1 VLILDVNG
9 ADARE
14 VICGSSICA
23 ASVFVSWRS
32 RDRSLVLLSRAGKY
46 IADCRL
52 ANYKIWKFEIGDQP
66 LELRM
71 TDPIADMLTRI
82 RNAIAAKHS
91 RVDIPASK
99 LKLEIARI
107 LKEEGYIN
115 NFVIKG
121 EGLKRTVRIF
131 LRYDARGTSSIT
143 HLQRI
148 STPGRRVY
156 VGSSD
161 IPKVLGGY
169 GINIVST
176 SKGLMSGKTARRENI
191 GGELLAQ
198 IY

>member
-1 VLILDVNG
+1 
-9 ADARE
+9 
-14 VICGSSICA
+14 
-23 ASVFVSWRS
+23 
-32 RDRSLVLLSRAGKY
+32 
-46 IADCRL
+46 
-52 ANYKIWKFEIGDQP
+52 
-66 LELRM
+66 M

-143 HLQRI
+143 HLSAFRRRDAACTSAPARSRKCSVATVSISCRPQR
-148 STPGRRVY
+148 V
-156 VGSSD
+156 
-161 IPKVLGGY
+161 
-169 GINIVST
+169 
-176 SKGLMSGKTARRENI
+176 
-191 GGELLAQ
+191 
-198 IY
+198 